1 MDKIISLLEK
11 AGLSAYRVT
20 RRHTEAVELY
30 FIKKKLDLPRYKDL
44 DEISVEI
51 FRDFE
56 EDGVKYRGSTV
67 FFLEPSLTEEEI
79 RRKIK
84 DAWYAASFV
93 KNRWYDLPKKT
104 VERTVPSTASCRDLP
119 LAKIADELA
128 DVVLSVN
135 SDDTAFINSAEIFV
149 RRARVRI
156 KDSAG
161 TDVSFIRDMIRGE
174 FVAQCTAPEDVE
186 QFRQFSYDDLDP
198 QALREKLAEGI
209 RDVRLRACAEG
220 APAAGRCSVILTGEN
235 LRELL
240 NYYSA
245 RSGSAMIYPGYS
257 TWKIGEN
264 VQGEVTTGEK
274 LRLSLVSALP
284 FSSEGIPMKE
294 RPLLEDGVLRT
305 IHGNARFAH
314 YLGIEPTGSY
324 EKLKLEAGSMSYE
337 DMRRS
342 GALEAVSF
350 SDFQMDVMDGHFAGE
365 LRLALRTGSDGS
377 LTALTGG
384 SVNGNLIPLQG
395 RLVFSKERY
404 KDSSY
409 EGPLAVLI
417 PDVTIA
423 GCQAAF

>member
-1 MDKIISLLEK
+1 MDKIISLLEQ
-11 AGLSAYRVT
+11 AGVSAWRVT
-20 RRHTEAVELY
+20 RKRTEAVELY

-44 DEISVEI
+44 DEISAEI

-56 EDGVKYRGSTV
+56 KDGVKYRGSTTI
-67 FFLEPSLTEEEI
+67 FLEPSLSEEEI
-79 RRKIK
+79 GRKIK

-104 VERTVPSTASCRDLP
+104 VSETVPSGASCRELP
-119 LAKIADELA
+119 LAKIADSLA
-128 DVVLSVN
+128 DVVLHAD

-149 RRARVRI
+149 RRAKVRI
-156 KDSAG
+156 VDSAG
-161 TDVSFIRDMIRGE
+161 TDVSCIRDMIRGE

-186 QFRQFSYDDLDP
+186 QFRQFAYDDLDP
-198 QALREKLAEGI
+198 QALKEKLEEGI
-209 RDVRLRACAEG
+209 RDVRLRARAKG
-220 APAAGRCSVILTGEN
+220 APAAGSCSIILTGEN

-240 NYYSA
+240 NFYSA

-274 LRLSLVSALP
+274 LRLSLVTALP
-284 FSSEGIPMKE
+284 FSTEGIPMKE

-314 YLGIEPTGSY
+314 YLGIEPTGGY
-324 EKLKLEAGSMSYE
+324 EKLRLDAGTMSYE
-337 DMRRS
+337 DMKRS

-365 LRLALRTGSDGS
+365 LRLALQTDGS
-377 LTALTGG
+377 GNLTALTGG

-395 RLVFSKERY
+395 KLVFSKERY

-417 PDVTIA
+417 PDVMIA
-423 GCQAAF
+423 GSD

>member
-1 MDKIISLLEK
+1 MDRIIRLLEE
-11 AGLSAYRVT
+11 AGVSAYRVT
-20 RRHTEAVELY
+20 RKRTEAVELY

-56 EDGVKYRGSTV
+56 SDGEKYRGSTTIY
-67 FFLEPSLTEEEI
+67 LEPSMSEEEI
-79 RRKIK
+79 SRKIR

-93 KNRWYDLPKKT
+93 KNRWYDLPEKT
-104 VERTVPSTASCRDLP
+104 VSGTLPSGASCRDLP
-119 LAKIADELA
+119 LNVVADQLA
-128 DVVLSVN
+128 DVVLTVD
-135 SDDTAFINSAEIFV
+135 SDDTAFINSAEIFA
-149 RRARVRI
+149 RRAKVRI
-156 KDSAG
+156 VDSAG
-161 TDVSFIRDMIRGE
+161 TDVSFVRDLIRGE

-186 QFRQFSYDDLDP
+186 QFRQFAYDDLDLK
-198 QALREKLAEGI
+198 ALREKLEEGI
-209 RDVRLRACAEG
+209 RDVRLRARAKG
-220 APAAGRCSVILTGEN
+220 APAAGSRSIILTGEN

-257 TWKIGEN
+257 TWKVGEN

-284 FSSEGIPMKE
+284 FSGEGIPMKE
-294 RPLLEDGVLRT
+294 RPLLCDGVLKT
-305 IHGNARFAH
+305 IHGNARFAF

-324 EKLKLEAGSMSYE
+324 EKLKLEAGTMSYE
-337 DMRRS
+337 DMKRS

-365 LRLALRTGSDGS
+365 LRLALETDEDGQV
-377 LTALTGG
+377 TALTGG
-384 SVNGNLIPLQG
+384 SVNGDLISLQG
-395 RLVFSKERY
+395 RLIFSEERY

-417 PDVTIA
+417 PDVMVA
-423 GCQAAF
+423 GNS